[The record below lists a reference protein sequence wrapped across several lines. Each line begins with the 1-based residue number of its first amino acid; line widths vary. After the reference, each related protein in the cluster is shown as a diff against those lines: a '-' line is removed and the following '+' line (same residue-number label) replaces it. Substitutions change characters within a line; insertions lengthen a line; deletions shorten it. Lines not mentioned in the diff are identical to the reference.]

1 MPEIYHNHY
10 LDALRDFRSAQR
22 RAILEQIVS
31 RLKGHPADL
40 LPYEEVRAM
49 LRGEQTGQRNLR
61 DIPLDA
67 IVGSVGRYNDF
78 TRSFMPKGTVS
89 RQRWANVQIEMTS
102 LEGVRPIEVYQIGEV
117 YFVKDGNHR
126 VSVARQLGSDHI
138 EAYVTEIATKTPLA
152 ADDDLDDLILKAE
165 YAEFLEQTQLDQTR
179 PHADLRV
186 TLPGR
191 YGEFLEQIEARGY
204 VLSSATGAEVSLLEA
219 AARWY
224 DEVQQLTATLVEDLG
239 LNERFPERTPLDLYA
254 WICRHRQ
261 HLSEELDWDLGL
273 EGAAADLAGR
283 VRLEVSRTD
292 GQQPDILFAR
302 ILVPV
307 SGAEVGWYAL
317 AQALQIARREGGQ
330 ILGLHVVD
338 SEEKLASP
346 QVAVIQAEFL
356 RRCHEA
362 GVPAQMAVDRG
373 NVAKVIA
380 ARARFADLLVLRL
393 VYPPPPGPIARL
405 GSGFRTIIQR
415 VGCPVLVVPRTEYP
429 LERLLL
435 AYDGSS
441 GARMA
446 LYIGAYLA
454 ERWQA
459 ALSVVVATEEAAID
473 GDALLN
479 QTTAYLKQRQIDA
492 TYLVESGFVV
502 DVLLRAAEQ
511 QHCDL
516 ILMGSYGA
524 SGWRELITASTVD
537 AMLRRARRP
546 LLICR

>member
-1 MPEIYHNHY
+1 MPEIYHNRY

-22 RAILEQIVS
+22 RALLEQIVT
-31 RLKGHPADL
+31 RVQGHPADL
-40 LPYEEVRAM
+40 LPYEEVRAL
-49 LRGEQTGQRNLR
+49 LRGEQTGQRTLR

-78 TRSFMPKGTVS
+78 TRSFLPKGTVS
-89 RQRWANVQIEMTS
+89 RQRWANVQIEMTG
-102 LEGVRPIEVYQIGEV
+102 LEGVPPIEVYQIGEV

-138 EAYVTEIATKTPLA
+138 EAYVTEIAAKAPLA

-165 YAEFLEQTQLDQTR
+165 YAEFLELTELDQTR
-179 PHADLRV
+179 AQADLRV

-191 YGEFLEQIEARGY
+191 YGEFLEQIKARRY
-204 VLSSATGAEVSLLEA
+204 VLSSTTGGEVSLPEA
-219 AARWY
+219 SAQWY

-254 WICRHRQ
+254 WISRHRQ
-261 HLSEELDWDLGL
+261 HLSEALDWDLGL

-283 VRLEVSRTD
+283 FGSDVPAAEEPR
-292 GQQPDILFAR
+292 PDTLFAR

-338 SEEKLASP
+338 SLEKSASP
-346 QVAVIQAEFL
+346 EVATIQAEFL
-356 RRCHEA
+356 RRCQEA
-362 GVPAQMAVDRG
+362 GVPAQMAIDRG
-373 NVAKVIA
+373 SVAKVIA

-415 VGCPVLVVPRTEYP
+415 VRCPILVVPRTEYP

-441 GARMA
+441 GAKMA
-446 LYIGAYLA
+446 LYVAAYFA

-459 ALSVVVATEEAAID
+459 ALTVTVAAEEAALA
-473 GDALLN
+473 GDMLLN
-479 QTTAYLKQRQIDA
+479 QAGDYLQQRHIEA
-492 TYLVESGFVV
+492 TYLAERGPVV
-502 DVLLRAAEQ
+502 DVLLDAAERQ
-511 QHCDL
+511 RCDL

-524 SGWRELITASTVD
+524 SGWRELVTASTVD

-546 LLICR
+546 LLVCR